1 MKGDLCKASVCRD
14 CRTKAAAQI
23 NLNCT
28 IRVNLVNN
36 PTSSPSGTESEI
48 GGGTSSVINLCD
60 WDGLRNSNA
69 LKRRWLSG
77 NQHSRMRHQIVNA
90 AASVFSMGSPDMKP
104 VISIGWAD

>member
-1 MKGDLCKASVCRD
+1 MKGDVCKASVCRD
-14 CRTKAAAQI
+14 CRTKPAAQI

-60 WDGLRNSNA
+60 WDELCET
-69 LKRRWLSG
+69 
-77 NQHSRMRHQIVNA
+77 RML
-90 AASVFSMGSPDMKP
+90 
-104 VISIGWAD
+104 